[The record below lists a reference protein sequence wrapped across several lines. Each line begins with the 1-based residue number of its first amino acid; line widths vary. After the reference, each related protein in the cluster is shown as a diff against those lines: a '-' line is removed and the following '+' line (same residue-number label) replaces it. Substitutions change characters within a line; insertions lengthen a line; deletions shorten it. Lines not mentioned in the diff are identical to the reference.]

1 MPARGELRL
10 SPTWAQDNPALYHDA
25 KILNDYFGTDDRYHV
40 TYECAGCGKRKRF
53 VWARMP
59 QDNPGERWGEKC
71 AGAEQPAM
79 EET

>member
-1 MPARGELRL
+1 M

-71 AGAEQPAM
+71 AGKGYRCEAK
-79 EET
+79 TS